1 MAKVG
6 YIFKKE
12 PYEDFNEDK
21 NWMLQFGCVN
31 VVEEQKEHEKLRPKW
46 KQLLSSLERGDELV
60 VTKFSNAVRGSREL
74 ASLIE
79 LCRIKVVRII
89 SVHDKIDTKNI
100 LFPDTKYLMLS
111 KCSVHYRKNAPHYVT
126 HHRISYNCSKI

>member
-31 VVEEQKEHEKLRPKW
+31 VVEEQKEHEKPEK
-46 KQLLSSLERGDELV
+46 KTEQE
-60 VTKFSNAVRGSREL
+60 K
-74 ASLIE
+74 
-79 LCRIKVVRII
+79 
-89 SVHDKIDTKNI
+89 
-100 LFPDTKYLMLS
+100 
-111 KCSVHYRKNAPHYVT
+111 
-126 HHRISYNCSKI
+126 